1 MAEAYAFNGD
11 FQEAEKHYRKIQKIV
26 MQDGFVESY
35 GTPPFRHRLGYVL
48 FKMGKKIEAE
58 GLINTMID
66 KNIGI
71 VNSDVDNLGGA
82 RYDLA
87 AAHSFLSKN
96 DKAIYWINRIFED
109 GSWFDYPYMS
119 VDPLFESIRDDVRFQ
134 KIMEREK
141 LNLEEKRKRVNQ
153 MEEVDFLY

>member
-1 MAEAYAFNGD
+1 
-11 FQEAEKHYRKIQKIV
+11 
-26 MQDGFVESY
+26 
-35 GTPPFRHRLGYVL
+35 
-48 FKMGKKIEAE
+48 
-58 GLINTMID
+58 
-66 KNIGI
+66 
-71 VNSDVDNLGGA
+71 VDNLGGA

-96 DKAIYWINRIFED
+96 DKAIYWVNRIFED

-119 VDPLFESIRDDVRFQ
+119 VDPLFESIRNDSRFQ